1 MKAKRKSASR
11 RNSPRRSRRNPEDTT
26 TFPTNRLVEVQAVEV
41 NEKGVVTRVVV
52 GDAVMQEIAT
62 AENRRRNRKRR

>member
-1 MKAKRKSASR
+1 MKSKRKSTSR
-11 RNSPRRSRRNPEDTT
+11 RNAPRPRRRNAEDTT

-41 NEKGVVTRVVV
+41 NEKGLVTRVVV